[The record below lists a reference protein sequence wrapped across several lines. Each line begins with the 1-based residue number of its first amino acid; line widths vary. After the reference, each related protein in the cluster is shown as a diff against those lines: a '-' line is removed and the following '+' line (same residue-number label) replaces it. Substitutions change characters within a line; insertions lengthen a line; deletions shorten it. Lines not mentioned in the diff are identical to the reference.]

1 MDKKTDAELIE
12 IAGKALYGDLWQRAL
27 ARALDISER
36 TVRYWAAGRNNIKPG
51 VWDDVRT
58 LLSDQ
63 EAKCQETAALIERE
77 RPTSDNS

>member
-1 MDKKTDAELIE
+1 MNDRELLTHC
-12 IAGKALYGDLWQRAL
+12 GQVLYGDSWKKSLAEAL
-27 ARALDISER
+27 GVNDR
-36 TVRYWAAGRNNIKPG
+36 TVRYWLAGKEMRPS
-51 VWDDVRT
+51 VWLAIRA